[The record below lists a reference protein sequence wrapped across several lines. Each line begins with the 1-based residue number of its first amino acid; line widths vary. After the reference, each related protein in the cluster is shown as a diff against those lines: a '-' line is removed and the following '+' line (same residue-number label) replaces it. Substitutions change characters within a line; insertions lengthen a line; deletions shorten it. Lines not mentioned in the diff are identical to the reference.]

1 MDGHYIF
8 FFLRDLV
15 VLIGDELYSPNDRHG
30 SPVRHQKS
38 TSTSACCAASN
49 PSQED
54 NEKRS
59 PAHTKVSLCI
69 LHSAFCDRS
78 GLNEYTAF
86 FDSGKQREMY
96 STALL
101 GSDSRAGREWTGE
114 SLGLE

>member
-69 LHSAFCDRS
+69 LHSAFCILRS
-78 GLNEYTAF
+78 IGPQRVYGF
-86 FDSGKQREMY
+86 FRFWEAERDVQNSL
-96 STALL
+96 AWL
-101 GSDSRAGREWTGE
+101 G
-114 SLGLE
+114 